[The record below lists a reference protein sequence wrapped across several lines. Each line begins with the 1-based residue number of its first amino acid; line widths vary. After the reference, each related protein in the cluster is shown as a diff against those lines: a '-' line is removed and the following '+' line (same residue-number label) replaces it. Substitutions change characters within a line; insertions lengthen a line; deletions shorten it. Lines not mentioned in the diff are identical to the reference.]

1 MSLEK
6 HRNILDYAVNFLL
19 RRKGKNLATILVFTL
34 VVFMLASV
42 VMMMGSLKQEAR
54 ETLSLAPDITV
65 QKIIAGRQGL
75 VPLEYA
81 SAIQNIRGVSRV
93 EPRIWG
99 YYYDVEEDATY
110 TIIGV
115 KSLDTLPIEVVQGDL
130 SSGNAVLVGEALA
143 REKRLRIGD
152 KLILRNHRGDYVKF
166 LVAGIFSSRS
176 ALQSADLIV
185 MPRDKAR
192 EFFGIPE
199 GYANDL
205 AVYVA
210 NPSELPNI
218 AIKIAQALPDA
229 RVLTKE
235 QIRETYDA
243 IFGWRSGVFL
253 ASILGAI
260 LAFAILVWDRASGL
274 TAEEKR
280 EIGILKALGWSTG
293 DVLEMRTFEGV
304 VLALNSYLAGVILAY
319 LHVFYLGAPL
329 LKPVL
334 LGWSTLYPEFE
345 LMPTVTL
352 EDLLLIFVISVVP
365 FLAAVVV
372 PSWRASTIDPD
383 EAMRGI

>member
-115 KSLDTLPIEVVQGDL
+115 KSLDTIPVEVVQGDL

-152 KLILRNHRGDYVKF
+152 KLILRNHRGGYDKF

-218 AIKIAQALPDA
+218 AIKIANALPDA

-253 ASILGAI
+253 ATILGAI

-304 VLALNSYLAGVILAY
+304 VLALNSYLAGIILAY

-334 LGWSTLYPEFE
+334 IGWSTLYPEFE
-345 LMPTVTL
+345 LMPAVTL